1 MDRISKAQEIWYHLH
16 QAEQLLVNDP
26 DYHPSLH
33 KAIQRNMLF
42 VERVQDGF
50 QDEG

>member
-16 QAEQLLVNDP
+16 QAEQLTSNDT

-33 KAIQRNMLF
+33 EAIQRNMLF
-42 VERVQDGF
+42 VELVQDGF